1 MLSLWSAMA
10 LFCLAIPMPVHSR
23 FVLGFPVA
31 AGALP
36 VLQHFHAIRNGD
48 HRKGELRMALII
60 SVGFIAFG
68 AIEGYF
74 WNLVTRLTPTTF
86 DAQLARWDMGVA
98 PAVRLFTEAHWW
110 LSKPLD
116 FIYDPILWIACMVVV
131 GLSNGQLRRRLLIS
145 LPLGGLLVIP
155 LYLLCPAVGPVHAG
169 DPQATRNCMPS
180 MHLTWALLLA
190 INSTGWSRWIL
201 GALAALIAVATL
213 STGEHYYPDLV
224 AALPWTWFLMFL
236 TRKIVG

>member
-1 MLSLWSAMA
+1 MLSLWFAMA
-10 LFCLAIPMPVHSR
+10 LFCLAVPIPAHTR
-23 FVLGFPVA
+23 FVLGLPVA

-36 VLQHFHAIRNGD
+36 ILRHFHAIRNGD
-48 HRKGELRMALII
+48 RRREELRMALIV

-86 DAQLARWDMGVA
+86 DVQLARWDMGVA
-98 PAVRLFTEAHWW
+98 PAVRVFAKAHWW
-110 LSKPLD
+110 LSRSLD
-116 FIYDPILWIACMVVV
+116 FLYDPALWIACMAAV
-131 GLSNGQLRRRLLIS
+131 GLSDGQLRRRLLIS

-155 LYLLCPAVGPVHAG
+155 CYLLFPAVGPIHVG

-190 INSTGWSRWIL
+190 INSKGWSRWIL
-201 GALAALIAVATL
+201 GSLAALTAVATL

-236 TRKIVG
+236 TKKIVG